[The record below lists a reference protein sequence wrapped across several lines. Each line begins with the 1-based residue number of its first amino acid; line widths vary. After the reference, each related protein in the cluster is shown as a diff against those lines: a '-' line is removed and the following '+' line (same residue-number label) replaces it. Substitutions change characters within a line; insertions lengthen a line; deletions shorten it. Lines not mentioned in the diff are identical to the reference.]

1 MGGFLPEGLLWQGMQ
16 IEYKCFNLWGEKKMS
31 ENSEKDAVD
40 QEEAIQENM
49 FQISALIAI
58 LEQKGLLTRQEVLE
72 EVQGLKRRQSR

>member
-1 MGGFLPEGLLWQGMQ
+1 MLQFM
-16 IEYKCFNLWGEKKMS
+16 GEKKMS

-58 LEQKGLLTRQEVLE
+58 LEQKGLLTRQEILK
-72 EVQGLKRRQSR
+72 EVQGLKSRQS

>member
-1 MGGFLPEGLLWQGMQ
+1 
-16 IEYKCFNLWGEKKMS
+16 MS

-49 FQISALIAI
+49 FQISAIIAL

-72 EVQGLKRRQSR
+72 EVRGIKSRHS